1 MTMLHTVCIY
11 REISPANYFV
21 ATVQNLI
28 VLSYT
33 VLHSGKSMGHYPANL
48 DLIATVTLFVV
59 S

>member
-33 VLHSGKSMGHYPANL
+33 VLHSGKSMGNYPANL